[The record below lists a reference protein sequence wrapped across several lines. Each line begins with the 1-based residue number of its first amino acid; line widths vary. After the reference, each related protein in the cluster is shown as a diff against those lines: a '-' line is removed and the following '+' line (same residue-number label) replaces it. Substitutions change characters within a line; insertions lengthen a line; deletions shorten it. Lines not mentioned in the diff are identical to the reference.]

1 MTTNFKTAEASDIP
15 VLLQLIKEYYEYDG
29 HPYDEDT
36 VHNALKKILTD
47 VMLGRVWLITRD
59 DLTIGYLVLCLGFS
73 LEFKGRDAFIDE
85 LYIRSDYRGMGIGR
99 LALKFVEEYSRSLG
113 VRALHLEVE
122 RHNKN
127 AQLLYKKFG
136 FGDHD
141 RYLMTKERT

>member
-36 VHNALKKILTD
+36 VHNALKKILTA